1 MVLNY
6 KQDSLFLPRFD
17 GSLEISSVH
26 NCLPI
31 YIRHTYKIWKYSW
44 PYEHKDSTLFI
55 YRFPF
60 RNEEDELSVEESD
73 RSSLSAKTP
82 QRQTDDFTTAAP
94 TNKPEKDFNATYSL
108 NSSKPEELTK
118 SFLGDL
124 PPLGA
129 SSGPKNSSLSLAP
142 LKRIP
147 PVAKVEATKKEGKNA
162 TSNCKKK

>member
-1 MVLNY
+1 M
-6 KQDSLFLPRFD
+6 
-17 GSLEISSVH
+17 EIQQ
-26 NCLPI
+26 
-31 YIRHTYKIWKYSW
+31 
-44 PYEHKDSTLFI
+44 YEHKLNSI

-73 RSSLSAKTP
+73 RSSFSAKTP
-82 QRQTDDFTTAAP
+82 QPHRDDFTTAAP
-94 TNKPEKDFNATYSL
+94 TNKPEKDFNSTYSL

-162 TSNCKKK
+162 II